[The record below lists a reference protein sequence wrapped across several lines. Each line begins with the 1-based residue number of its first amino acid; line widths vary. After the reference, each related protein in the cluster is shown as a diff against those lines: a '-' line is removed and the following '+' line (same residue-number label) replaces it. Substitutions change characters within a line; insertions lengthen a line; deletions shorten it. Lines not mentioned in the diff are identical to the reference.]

1 MNPFQTNTVQPQNR
15 FTPSMFMTPQG
26 NVYVIDS
33 PLEVANVPMG
43 TGLSVAICPNES
55 LMYLKMYQNGAPS
68 ITAYKLAPF
77 QNNGTAVP
85 GALSSDTSASTTDV
99 RNLSFTKVIRVNPS
113 CCAVNNQANL
123 TFVNTGLG
131 AIYTNAN
138 VVITK
143 LA

>member
-1 MNPFQTNTVQPQNR
+1 MVDSYNIQSQTVDVNGLLTFSINSILTGCTVSHTAGSTTFSLNKPGLYFVSFNAVGTISGATAGAITVQ
-15 FTPSMFMTPQG
+15 
-26 NVYVIDS
+26 
-33 PLEVANVPMG
+33 L
-43 TGLSVAICPNES
+43 
-55 LMYLKMYQNGAPS
+55 
-68 ITAYKLAPF
+68 

>member
-1 MNPFQTNTVQPQNR
+1 MVDSYNIQSQTVDVNGLLTFPINSILTGWTVSHAAGSTTFSLNRPGLYFVSFNAVGTISGATAGAITVQ
-15 FTPSMFMTPQG
+15 
-26 NVYVIDS
+26 
-33 PLEVANVPMG
+33 L
-43 TGLSVAICPNES
+43 
-55 LMYLKMYQNGAPS
+55 
-68 ITAYKLAPF
+68 

-113 CCAVNNQANL
+113 CCAVSNQANL
-123 TFVNTGLG
+123 TFVNTGFG

>member
-1 MNPFQTNTVQPQNR
+1 MNEGLSASDILALTRDDDDGMNNAWNNPFIYLVWLALLGGNGGLFGRRDDCATQGAITVQ
-15 FTPSMFMTPQG
+15 
-26 NVYVIDS
+26 
-33 PLEVANVPMG
+33 L
-43 TGLSVAICPNES
+43 
-55 LMYLKMYQNGAPS
+55 
-68 ITAYKLAPF
+68 

>member
-1 MNPFQTNTVQPQNR
+1 MNPFPTNTVQSQNR

-55 LMYLKMYQNGAPS
+55 LMYLKMYQNGA
-68 ITAYKLAPF
+68 
-77 QNNGTAVP
+77 
-85 GALSSDTSASTTDV
+85 LSSDTSASTTDV
-99 RNLSFTKVIRVNPS
+99 RNISFTKVIRVNPS

>member
-1 MNPFQTNTVQPQNR
+1 MVDSYNIQSQTVDVNGLLTFSINSILTGCTVSHTAGSTTFSLNKPGLYFVSFNAVGTISGATAGVITVQ
-15 FTPSMFMTPQG
+15 
-26 NVYVIDS
+26 
-33 PLEVANVPMG
+33 L
-43 TGLSVAICPNES
+43 
-55 LMYLKMYQNGAPS
+55 
-68 ITAYKLAPF
+68 

>member
-1 MNPFQTNTVQPQNR
+1 MVDSYNIQSQTVDVNDLLTFSINSILTGCTVSHTAGSTTFSLNKPGLYFVSFNAVGTISGATAGAITVQ
-15 FTPSMFMTPQG
+15 
-26 NVYVIDS
+26 
-33 PLEVANVPMG
+33 L
-43 TGLSVAICPNES
+43 
-55 LMYLKMYQNGAPS
+55 
-68 ITAYKLAPF
+68 

-123 TFVNTGLG
+123 TFVNIGLG

>member
-1 MNPFQTNTVQPQNR
+1 MVDSYNIQSQTVDANGLLTFPINSILTGCTVSHAAGSTTFSLNKPGLYFVAFNAVGTISGATAGVITVQ
-15 FTPSMFMTPQG
+15 
-26 NVYVIDS
+26 
-33 PLEVANVPMG
+33 L
-43 TGLSVAICPNES
+43 
-55 LMYLKMYQNGAPS
+55 
-68 ITAYKLAPF
+68 
-77 QNNGTAVP
+77 QNNGIAVP

-99 RNLSFTKVIRVNPS
+99 RNISFTKVIRVNPS

>member
-68 ITAYKLAPF
+68 ITAYKVAPYERPTGNSNLDKVL
-77 QNNGTAVP
+77 QNI
-85 GALSSDTSASTTDV
+85 TD
-99 RNLSFTKVIRVNPS
+99 RLDKIEKSLLPKKEEKINDL
-113 CCAVNNQANL
+113 L
-123 TFVNTGLG
+123 
-131 AIYTNAN
+131 
-138 VVITK
+138 
-143 LA
+143 

>member
-1 MNPFQTNTVQPQNR
+1 MTGCTVSHTAGSTTFSLNKPGLYFVSFNAVGTISGATAGAITVQ
-15 FTPSMFMTPQG
+15 
-26 NVYVIDS
+26 
-33 PLEVANVPMG
+33 L
-43 TGLSVAICPNES
+43 
-55 LMYLKMYQNGAPS
+55 
-68 ITAYKLAPF
+68 